1 MYKITLNNAIGVVP
15 ELDEVLRQ
23 VFMKRP
29 SLRYL
34 ARGIKEDLAY
44 SLDVYDGID
53 HVGSVMYGSYR
64 PYRGETKLVYQLQ
77 SPKINKDRA
86 PNDTI
91 LTSNSKV
98 AVKTLLNEEV
108 YARPDDEKK
117 VSQVLTHAEYRMESI
132 ISSLSY
138 NVSHLGNNLNLNKL
152 LVKIVDGETIDIDA
166 RFPEISKFVDKNRK
180 TLAEIEL
187 AEGVQKTMEA
197 KNYHVVKYEIDESL
211 SMFSAKDRAIV
222 YNGNSTYDL
231 PDWAQSKLAMLKVV
245 DPKQVMRHVG
255 FKFHEDN
262 DEDKALYYVLLDG
275 EIPDLIE

>member
-1 MYKITLNNAIGVVP
+1 MYKITLNNAVGVVP

-34 ARGIKEDLAY
+34 ARGIKENVAY

-64 PYRGETKLVYQLQ
+64 PYRGEPKLVYQLQ

-117 VSQVLTHAEYRMESI
+117 VSQVLTNAEYRMDSI

-138 NVSHLGNNLNLNKL
+138 HVSHLGNSLNLSKL

-166 RFPEISKFVDKNRK
+166 RFPEIRKFVDKNRK
-180 TLAEIEL
+180 TLAEVEL
-187 AEGVQKTMEA
+187 AESVQKTMEA